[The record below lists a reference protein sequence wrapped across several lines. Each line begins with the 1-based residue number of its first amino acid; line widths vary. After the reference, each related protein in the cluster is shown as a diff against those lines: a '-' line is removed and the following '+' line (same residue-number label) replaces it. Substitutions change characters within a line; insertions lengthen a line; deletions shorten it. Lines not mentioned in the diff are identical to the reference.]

1 MKRSRSL
8 KGFLVRMALLFSVL
22 GFIAI
27 YWVTSQAYNSGVRTT
42 AINVSNQL
50 ALNTFNSMFQLMRQG
65 WTREQLEDFIQ
76 QLESTNDDKNH
87 RITIYRGEAVEALFG
102 PIEQPPIDSFNR
114 LSIDN
119 KSSHYQLQGSQLRF
133 SYPLLA
139 RDECLA
145 CHSNVSKGDV
155 LGVIE
160 VTQSLDAM
168 MSHVQ
173 SDLLKRLAYLAP
185 FPLLLTLLI
194 VFYINSRIQR
204 SINKLE
210 RRIESVNNI
219 SDLNK
224 IDFQDAEFGFS
235 ELNQVGQQVANLT
248 NRMRSFAVDREL
260 LEFEIRLLE
269 KFVITSEVVKDWREY
284 VNILLVDI
292 NTVMT
297 AYNLFSIFKVD
308 DEVFDLEIFWFRPPT
323 EHTKAMMEVEIRK
336 ALASSRWFGDLLLL
350 TINHSIAN
358 RQLEPIELALDD
370 VRLQTK
376 SLFLQ
381 TPKIG
386 GIVGIGVHVDISQDE
401 SRRLVMESILSTL
414 MNVVGSVKAIYKYTQ
429 DLEYYATRDP
439 LTDLHNQRVFWEM
452 LNYEVLRAQR
462 HQYPFGLLVIDLD
475 NFKSVNDGYGH
486 SFGDRYL
493 QETAR
498 TIREALRAGDM
509 LARYGG
515 DEFTVILPEA
525 GLEQALEVAKRILL
539 GMQNFAIKAPNGDAL
554 ESGISIGLSVYPEHA
569 SNSKDLFMFADN
581 MMYKAKNQG
590 KNRVYIPTEHDVI
603 DVFKDISEK
612 SLLITKA
619 IKEKRITPYFQPML
633 RIDENGPAAVE
644 VLSRIVMEDN
654 SVMGAHEFIEIAESM
669 GVIHNLDFVV
679 MEKAFEQ
686 VNRENYQGLIFLN
699 MSPRSVVLSE
709 FLPEVKK
716 LVNNAGIE
724 PGRVVFEI
732 TERDTVKNMSMLQK
746 FVGDLKAEGFQL
758 AIDDFGSGFSSF
770 QYLKHFPV
778 DFVKIEGEFIAN
790 MVNDAKDHAVVRSI
804 TSLAHELNA
813 KTIAEFVE
821 SAEVLEAVKAM
832 NITYAQG
839 FHIRKPSPTIGV
851 RPTEQ
856 DLQQ

>member
-1 MKRSRSL
+1 
-8 KGFLVRMALLFSVL
+8 MALLFSVL
-22 GFIAI
+22 GFAAV
-27 YWVTSQAYNSGVRTT
+27 YWTASQSYNSGVRTT

-65 WTREQLEDFIQ
+65 WTREQLEEFIQ
-76 QLESTNDDKNH
+76 QLKSTNDDQNH
-87 RITIYRGEAVEALFG
+87 SITIYRGENVEALFG
-102 PIEQPPIDSFNR
+102 PIEQPPIDPFTR
-114 LSIDN
+114 LSINN
-119 KSSHYQLQGSQLRF
+119 KSSQYQLQGSQLRF

-139 RDECLA
+139 RDECLR
-145 CHSNVSKGDV
+145 CHSNVVNGDV
-155 LGVIE
+155 LGVID

-173 SDLLKRLAYLAP
+173 EDLFKRLAYLSP
-185 FPLLLTLLI
+185 IPLLIALLI

-224 IDFQDAEFGFS
+224 IDFQDEEFGFS

-248 NRMRSFAVDREL
+248 TRMRSFAVDREL

-284 VNILLVDI
+284 VNILLIDI

-308 DEVFDLEIFWFRPPT
+308 EEVFDLEIFWFRPPT
-323 EHTKAMMEVEIRK
+323 PQTKEMMESEIRK
-336 ALASSRWFGDLLLL
+336 ALENTRWFGDLLLL
-350 TINHSIAN
+350 KINHSIAN
-358 RQLEPIELALDD
+358 RQLDPVELTLDD

-381 TPKIG
+381 APKIG

-462 HQYPFGLLVIDLD
+462 HKYPFGLLVIDLD

-493 QETAR
+493 QETAK

-525 GLEQALEVAKRILL
+525 GMEQALEVAKRILR
-539 GMQNFAIKAPNGDAL
+539 GMENFGIKAPNGDAL
-554 ESGISIGLSVYPEHA
+554 ESGMSIGLSIYPDHA
-569 SNSKDLFMFADN
+569 SSSKDLFMFADN
-581 MMYKAKNQG
+581 MMYKAKKQG
-590 KNRVYIPTEHDVI
+590 KNRVYIPTELDVI

-633 RIDENGPAAVE
+633 RMKTAP
-644 VLSRIVMEDN
+644 
-654 SVMGAHEFIEIAESM
+654 
-669 GVIHNLDFVV
+669 
-679 MEKAFEQ
+679 
-686 VNRENYQGLIFLN
+686 
-699 MSPRSVVLSE
+699 PRS
-709 FLPEVKK
+709 K
-716 LVNNAGIE
+716 
-724 PGRVVFEI
+724 
-732 TERDTVKNMSMLQK
+732 
-746 FVGDLKAEGFQL
+746 
-758 AIDDFGSGFSSF
+758 
-770 QYLKHFPV
+770 Y
-778 DFVKIEGEFIAN
+778 
-790 MVNDAKDHAVVRSI
+790 
-804 TSLAHELNA
+804 
-813 KTIAEFVE
+813 
-821 SAEVLEAVKAM
+821 SAA
-832 NITYAQG
+832 
-839 FHIRKPSPTIGV
+839 SC
-851 RPTEQ
+851 
-856 DLQQ
+856 

>member
-1 MKRSRSL
+1 
-8 KGFLVRMALLFSVL
+8 MALLFSVL
-22 GFIAI
+22 GFAAV
-27 YWVTSQAYNSGVRTT
+27 YWTASQSYNSGVRTT

-65 WTREQLEDFIQ
+65 WTREQLEEFIQ
-76 QLESTNDDKNH
+76 QLKSTNDDQNH
-87 RITIYRGEAVEALFG
+87 SITIYRGENVEALFG
-102 PIEQPPIDSFNR
+102 PIEQPPIDPFTR
-114 LSIDN
+114 LSINN
-119 KSSHYQLQGSQLRF
+119 KSSQYQLQGSQLRF

-139 RDECLA
+139 RDECLR
-145 CHSNVSKGDV
+145 CHSNVVNGDV
-155 LGVIE
+155 LGVID

-173 SDLLKRLAYLAP
+173 EDLFKRLAYLSP
-185 FPLLLTLLI
+185 IPLLIALLI

-224 IDFQDAEFGFS
+224 IDFQDEEFGFS

-248 NRMRSFAVDREL
+248 TRMRSFAVDREL

-284 VNILLVDI
+284 VNILLIDI

-308 DEVFDLEIFWFRPPT
+308 EEVFDLEIFWFRPPT
-323 EHTKAMMEVEIRK
+323 PQTKEMMESEIRK
-336 ALASSRWFGDLLLL
+336 ALENTRWFGDLLLL
-350 TINHSIAN
+350 KINHSIAN
-358 RQLEPIELALDD
+358 RQLDPVELTLDD

-381 TPKIG
+381 APKIG

-462 HQYPFGLLVIDLD
+462 HKYPFGLLVIDLD

-493 QETAR
+493 QETAK

-525 GLEQALEVAKRILL
+525 GMEQALEVAKRILR
-539 GMQNFAIKAPNGDAL
+539 GMENFGIKAPNGDAL
-554 ESGISIGLSVYPEHA
+554 ESGMSIGLSIYPDHA
-569 SNSKDLFMFADN
+569 SSSKDLFMFADN
-581 MMYKAKNQG
+581 MMYKAKKQG
-590 KNRVYIPTEHDVI
+590 KNRVYIPTELDVI

-644 VLSRIVMEDN
+644 VLSRIVLDDN
-654 SVMGAHEFIEIAESM
+654 SIMGAHEFIEIAESM

-716 LVNNAGIE
+716 LVRNAGIE
-724 PGRVVFEI
+724 PDRVVFEI
-732 TERDTVKNMSMLQK
+732 TERDTVKNMGMLQK
-746 FVGDLKAEGFQL
+746 FVSNLKAEGFQL

-790 MVNDAKDHAVVRSI
+790 MVNDTKDHAVVRSI

-851 RPTEQ
+851 APTKQRLQHQLEQ
-856 DLQQ
+856 ET